1 MQKKVFLTY
10 LILIV
15 LTLSVLGIPLFIYGY
30 HYIEDQ
36 TEYRYTEEA
45 ELLSELASESDKSF
59 SDFVDFYSKEYDV
72 RLTIIDE
79 NGEVEADSATE
90 GSLDNHE
97 DREEVKEA
105 LSGREYS
112 IIRYSK
118 TMKMD
123 YFYVA
128 LPIERG
134 DFTGALRLS
143 IPLSNLEQ
151 LGDTML
157 RMFLITMSVVLVLA
171 LILAMILSRHLV
183 EPIVRLS
190 EMSGKLASG
199 DFKEKIR
206 EGRSDEIG
214 ELSNSFNFMAET
226 LESSMNR
233 LQDRK
238 TELETILTSMPN
250 GVVAID
256 RLNRVLFS
264 NGAFERIFHL
274 SEGSI
279 LQGKELAAEVRSILL
294 LEAIEKTRKEEYT
307 INMEGQPFPNSEK
320 IFRITGTPLPVGED
334 GKEHVQISVLL
345 VIEDVTEIRRL
356 ETMRSEFVSNVTHE
370 LKTPLTSIRGFIDT
384 LQNGAIED
392 AAVAHRFLSIIDVES
407 ERLYNLIEDILLLSR
422 IENTKDIERVDCD
435 VNRIAADS
443 IELLSSK
450 CNDKTTLVFEPADDL
465 KAYPASEQRLKEI
478 FINLIDNAIK
488 YTEDGTITVR
498 IEHVKHNLRITVKD
512 TGIGMPQESLPR
524 IFERFYRVD
533 KGRSREHGGT
543 GLGLSIVKH
552 IVELYSGRIEV
563 DSKLNEGSEFRVI
576 LPYPQEQQEC

>member
-1 MQKKVFLTY
+1 M
-10 LILIV
+10 
-15 LTLSVLGIPLFIYGY
+15 
-30 HYIEDQ
+30 
-36 TEYRYTEEA
+36 
-45 ELLSELASESDKSF
+45 
-59 SDFVDFYSKEYDV
+59 DFYSKEYDV

-294 LEAIEKTRKEEYT
+294 LEAIEKTRKEEDT

>member
-294 LEAIEKTRKEEYT
+294 LEAIEKTRKEEDT

>member
-128 LPIERG
+128 LPIERE

-294 LEAIEKTRKEEYT
+294 LEAIEKTRKEEDT

-370 LKTPLTSIRGFIDT
+370 LKTPLTSIRGFIVT

-465 KAYPASEQRLKEI
+465 KAYPASEQRLKEV

>member
-72 RLTIIDE
+72 RLTIINE

-294 LEAIEKTRKEEYT
+294 LEAIEKTRKEEDT

>member
-112 IIRYSK
+112 IKRYSK

-294 LEAIEKTRKEEYT
+294 LEAIEKTRKEEDT

>member
-30 HYIEDQ
+30 HYIENQ

-294 LEAIEKTRKEEYT
+294 LEAIEKTRKEEDT